1 MSARIVMCAAIAALA
16 VGCGGGADAFRPTF
30 PDNRSDA
37 LREIAARLAQAPA
50 AQDRPVAVGLTE
62 ESLYAYDLEAGTL
75 LWEERVGEPQSA
87 PHVAGDVVILHE
99 GGRIVGRRVSDG
111 RRTFEVDDTHLS
123 LIGAAGEG
131 DLAAF
136 VLSTTGGVGAAS
148 RVYVARGGSITAH
161 ADAEVAVGAPAVRG
175 DLVIVPWGSQN
186 VSFLDGD
193 TGTEVARMRSLA
205 GVVSHATVQDGQLY
219 FGQAGVGRLTP
230 TSASGAAEEVG
241 WTQPETSALPGGPP
255 LWRSAYDPPA
265 GARSAEHRIR
275 VSFSPRGDAGPVSFS
290 DDTVYLSFYRLIF
303 GLAPS
308 DLSPRFA
315 YQHPSDVVGARA
327 VDGGVIV
334 ADATG
339 GVTLVGSDGQPR
351 WTTDSGKAPSVVALR
366 LGAFRPQ
373 GSAEG
378 QAPLLAEQLL
388 SVAQSTDA
396 RLVPGRA
403 FAVSAMAGLEDEAVT
418 GHLIVLCDDRSMP
431 APIWQ
436 AGCAA
441 LARRT
446 TGGAAVL
453 TALRRHASF
462 LEDTVAPAVG
472 PLATVAARLELRE
485 AVPLLVGHLSDPG
498 TRADDLPALA
508 EALAAFGDQSAA
520 GPLRD
525 FLWLYHA
532 EADEALTPGLVA
544 VARALVQL
552 AGPAGRDDVQE
563 VLDAPF
569 TAPPVRAPLSQ
580 VVQAAEAAEGAEA
593 EGAEAED
600 AAAESGSEG

>member
-1 MSARIVMCAAIAALA
+1 MTRVMMLCVAAAM

-37 LREIAARLAQAPA
+37 LGDIAARLASAPPA
-50 AQDRPVAVGLTE
+50 SDRPLAVGLTAE
-62 ESLYAYDLEAGTL
+62 PHRLYAYDLEAGRV
-75 LWEERVGEPQSA
+75 LWEEAVSEPQSA
-87 PHVAGDVVILHE
+87 PHVAGDLVILHE
-99 GGRIVGRRVSDG
+99 GGRVVGRRAADG
-111 RRTFEVDDTHLS
+111 RVAFQVDDTRLS

-136 VLSTTGGVGAAS
+136 VLSTTGGVGAQS
-148 RVYVARGGSITAH
+148 RVYVVRGGGVVAH

-186 VSFLDGD
+186 VSFLDGV
-193 TGTEVARMRSLA
+193 TGAEVARMRSLA
-205 GVVSHATVQDGQLY
+205 GVVSHATVEGGELF

-241 WTQPETSALPGGPP
+241 WVQPETTRLPGSPP

-265 GARSAEHRIR
+265 GPRSAEHKIR
-275 VSFSPRGDAGPVSFS
+275 VSFAPRGEGGAVGFS
-290 DDTVYLSFYRLIF
+290 DDTLYLSFYRLIF
-303 GLAPS
+303 GLTPG

-327 VDGGVIV
+327 IDGGVVV
-334 ADATG
+334 ADAGG
-339 GVTLVGSDGQPR
+339 GVSFVGTDGRPR
-351 WTTDSGKAPSVVALR
+351 WSVDTGKEPTVVALR

-373 GSAEG
+373 GSPEG
-378 QAPLLAEQLL
+378 EASLLAEQLL

-431 APIWQ
+431 EAIWQ

-441 LARRT
+441 LGQRT
-446 TGGAAVL
+446 SGAASVL
-453 TALRRHASF
+453 AALRRHASF

-472 PLATVAARLELRE
+472 PLATVAARLELRD

-498 TRADDLPALA
+498 TRAEDVPALA
-508 EALAAFGDQSAA
+508 EALASFEDQSAA
-520 GPLRD
+520 RPLRD

-532 EADEALTPGLVA
+532 EGEEALQAGLVA
-544 VARALVQL
+544 VARALMAL
-552 AGPAGRDDVQE
+552 SGPAGRDDVQE
-563 VLDAPF
+563 VIDAPF
-569 TAPPVRAPLSQ
+569 TAAGVRAQLAE
-580 VVQAAEAAEGAEA
+580 VVQAQAQAEQQQEAEAAQETE
-593 EGAEAED
+593 
-600 AAAESGSEG
+600 